1 MSLYTVNRYF
11 LKYLIA
17 RKIIPLLEV
26 IEYFLKEP
34 VGVKISDDEIS
45 TEINYATYSKI
56 KLIHI
61 SENKKKTA
69 MMIMKNLFI
78 RKLCFTNKYFP
89 FGSAVFLQR
98 MRQYN

>member
-1 MSLYTVNRYF
+1 MYIIQLNEISPPSHKISAPWVLRRGFMSLYTVNRYF

-61 SENKKKTA
+61 SENKKKTSS
-69 MMIMKNLFI
+69 NH
-78 RKLCFTNKYFP
+78 
-89 FGSAVFLQR
+89 
-98 MRQYN
+98 